1 MKQTSFSSHASRLW
15 QLATVLIW
23 PTKPLQIAFFL
34 LPLLG
39 VLGLVFGNTFNQ
51 VSLTVFSPMLLACWL
66 GLPLYLP
73 LILQRQLA
81 NRSLLLLP
89 NYAFYLWL
97 LAQSGPLLACILTAL
112 AVVWLAPLQ
121 QHWALIVY
129 VWLLFAGYN
138 WLILKSKLWV
148 MLCVITLLIVS
159 TSLTWVQSLLQQHWQ
174 QPWLLTITA
183 LLSLLLSWQLRHL
196 PLTLQDYRWSGRR
209 LLSLC
214 WQYCQ
219 SNILTSS
226 QLTHAML
233 LQRSDSFVSLNS
245 QLWIWALLHLA
256 LFGPAYI
263 DDQLHVVKH
272 QPEFIR
278 FLYAI
283 IGFSTVLTLLTGAG
297 KRLGTLWWY
306 GQSNRAELLTHYET
320 LALRCLLLMLPA
332 LVLLALFASRDL
344 AYTAQLLSFAIPLTL
359 MLFYLNSCLLG
370 KTQWLSVLV
379 LSVAL
384 ASMLLAAWT
393 LKAQWQ
399 FYLLPLCLVLFCLPL
414 RQLAKS
420 NISQLDF
427 ATLLQQQQQQREQ
440 QYAFFKSGR

>member
-1 MKQTSFSSHASRLW
+1 MKQTSLRCHASRLW

-23 PTKPLQIAFFL
+23 PNKPLQVAFFL

-39 VLGLVFGNTFNQ
+39 LLGLGLGLVFNQ
-51 VSLTVFSPMLLACWL
+51 VALSVFSPMLLACWL
-66 GLPLYLP
+66 GFPFYIP
-73 LILQRQLA
+73 AILQRQLR
-81 NRSLLLLP
+81 NRTLLQLP
-89 NYAFYLWL
+89 NYTFYLWL
-97 LAQSGPLLACILTAL
+97 LAQSGPLLACLVTACT
-112 AVVWLAPLQ
+112 VMFVEPLHH
-121 QHWALIVY
+121 HWALLVY

-138 WLILKSKLWV
+138 WLILKAKPWLMISV
-148 MLCVITLLIVS
+148 VTGIILCS
-159 TSLTWVQSLLQQHWQ
+159 SLTWVQTMLQQHWQ
-174 QPWLLTITA
+174 QPWLLTSTA
-183 LLSLLLSWQLRHL
+183 LLGLLLSWHLRQLSL
-196 PLTLQDYRWSGRR
+196 LSQDDRWSARR
-209 LLSLC
+209 LMTQC

-219 SNILTSS
+219 TNILTSS

-256 LFGPAYI
+256 LFGPDYVN
-263 DDQLHVVKH
+263 DQLNVVKH

-278 FLYAI
+278 FIYAI
-283 IGFSTVLTLLTGAG
+283 IGFSTLLTLLNGAG

-306 GQSNRAELLTHYET
+306 GQSNRAELLRHYEA

-344 AYTAQLLSFAIPLTL
+344 AYAGQMLSLAIPLSL
-359 MLFYLNSCLLG
+359 MLFYLNSALLG
-370 KTQWLSVLV
+370 KTLWLTTLV

-384 ASMLLAAWT
+384 ASALLTAW
-393 LKAQWQ
+393 LLRAQWL
-399 FYLLPLCLVLFCLPL
+399 FYLVPLCLGLLCLPL
-414 RQLAKS
+414 RHLAKT

>member
-1 MKQTSFSSHASRLW
+1 MKQTSFSRHASRLW
-15 QLATVLIW
+15 QLVTVLIW
-23 PTKPLQIAFFL
+23 PTKPLQVAFFL

-39 VLGLVFGNTFNQ
+39 VLGLGLGIAFKQ
-51 VSLTVFSPMLLACWL
+51 VAIVLFSPMLLACWL

-112 AVVWLAPLQ
+112 AVFWLEPMQ
-121 QHWALIVY
+121 QHWALLVY

-159 TSLTWVQSLLQQHWQ
+159 SSLTWVQSMLQQHWQ
-174 QPWLLTITA
+174 QPWLLTMA
-183 LLSLLLSWQLRHL
+183 AWLGLMLSWQLRQL
-196 PLTLQDYRWSGRR
+196 PLTLQDDRWSGRR
-209 LLSLC
+209 LVSQW

-233 LQRSDSFVSLNS
+233 LQRSDSFISLNS

-256 LFGPAYI
+256 LFAPAYV
-263 DDQLHVVKH
+263 DDQLNVVKH

-278 FLYAI
+278 FLYVI
-283 IGFSTVLTLLTGAG
+283 IGFSTLLTLLTGAG

-344 AYTAQLLSFAIPLTL
+344 AYAAQLLSFAIPLTL

-370 KTQWLSVLV
+370 KAQWLSVLV
-379 LSVAL
+379 LSLAL
-384 ASMLLAAWT
+384 ASMLFTAWT
-393 LKAQWQ
+393 LRAQWQ
-399 FYLLPLCLVLFCLPL
+399 FYLLPLSLALFCLPL
-414 RQLAKS
+414 RQIAKT